1 MTIPQEQ
8 WEAFLREW
16 QQSRAES
23 ESFKQEWR
31 QFKEED
37 SAFKLEWQQ
46 FKKENEAF
54 KLEWQQFRTMV
65 AANFTKLE
73 ERVIA
78 LEERQTAISI
88 DLNSLKGQIS
98 VIEQRFDIAEHKLG
112 CIDRD
117 LDKIDETLTQLR
129 GRFDILEFNSQR
141 DNSKIRML
149 ESGYERHR
157 DLIPNMIAKHEDLLA
172 KHEDLHAGTSQ
183 SVDFMQTFHQQHA
196 TRLDM
201 IEESLFPNWS
211 SDGAVSENTT
221 DVKYT
226 PVTVLKA
233 DVQRFRHLR
242 LRAAVLSRLVEPGY
256 TLEESRQRRFEKFGG
271 EQQFMEYWKKKQK
284 AEYAQFCADRGT
296 TPEKEYRKMLE
307 KHGSNSNILKAL
319 VRDMK
324 EKGKESRR
332 RTAVLLANF

>member
-8 WEAFLREW
+8 WAAFLREW

-54 KLEWQQFRTMV
+54 KQEWQQFRMQV
-65 AANFTKLE
+65 ATNFTKLE
-73 ERVIA
+73 ERVAA
-78 LEERQTAISI
+78 LEEGQAAISI
-88 DLNSLKGQIS
+88 QIT

-157 DLIPNMIAKHEDLLA
+157 DLIPDMIARHEDLL
-172 KHEDLHAGTSQ
+172 AGTSQ

-201 IEESLFPNWS
+201 IEEALFPNWS
-211 SDGAVSENTT
+211 SDGSVSENTS

-226 PVTVLKA
+226 PVTVSKA
-233 DVQRFRHLR
+233 DIQRFRHLR
-242 LRAAVLSRLVEPGY
+242 LRAIVLSRLVEPGF
-256 TLEESRQRRFEKFGG
+256 TLEESRQRRFGKFGG
-271 EQQFMEYWKKKQK
+271 EQQFMEYWKRKQK
-284 AEYAQFCADRGT
+284 AEYAQICAKRGT
-296 TPEKEYRKMLE
+296 TPEKEFRRLLE

-319 VRDMK
+319 LRDMK

-332 RTAVLLANF
+332 KNAEVLANL